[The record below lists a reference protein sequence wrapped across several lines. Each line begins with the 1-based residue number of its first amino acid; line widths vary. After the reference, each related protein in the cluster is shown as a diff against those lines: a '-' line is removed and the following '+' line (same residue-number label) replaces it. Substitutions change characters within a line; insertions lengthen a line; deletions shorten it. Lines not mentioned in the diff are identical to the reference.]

1 MEIVSATEKL
11 LFSTVL
17 LETEFSLGTA
27 FVFNYSKDPRG
38 DKSLFLVT
46 NKHMIQ
52 GANRCHFAFTK
63 RKGDKLLLGKPF
75 SFDIDQPSRLWF
87 GHPDPKIDITVM
99 PLGPVFN
106 KVKGLKLELFTF
118 VIDDSLIPAEDIMR
132 SFDALEEVFF
142 IGYPNGIQDAVNLIP
157 VIRTGTTATP
167 LQLDYQGESKFLIDA
182 SIFPGSSGSPV
193 FVYYRGGRPGKD
205 GGLTFGGKNLFFVG
219 VVSEVCIMTD
229 EGKIKYKE
237 IPSGQTLSFKIPQ
250 MLDLGVVYKSTTVV
264 EAAKYCLA
272 KI

>member
-1 MEIVSATEKL
+1 MEVVSTAEKL

-17 LETEFSLGTA
+17 LETEFGLGTA
-27 FVFNYSKDPRG
+27 FVFSYSKEPRG
-38 DKSLFLVT
+38 KKILFLVT

-52 GANRCHFAFTK
+52 GANRCHFTFTK
-63 RKGDKLLLGKPF
+63 REGDKLLLGKPF

-87 GHPDPKIDITVM
+87 GHPDPRIDITVM

-106 KVKGLKLELFTF
+106 EVKGLKIELFTF
-118 VIDDSLIPAEDIMR
+118 AIDYSLVPAEDIMR
-132 SFDALEEVFF
+132 RFDALEEVIF

-157 VIRTGTTATP
+157 VMRTGTTATP
-167 LQLDYQGESKFLIDA
+167 LQLDYQGKPKFLIDA

-193 FVYYRGGRPGKD
+193 FVYYKGGRPEKD
-205 GGLTFGGKNLFFVG
+205 GRLTFGGESLFFVG
-219 VVSEVCIMTD
+219 VVAEVCVMTD
-229 EGKIKYKE
+229 EGKIEYKE